1 MQNNIRNWNLNRRTV
16 LKGIGGVTLGLPWME
31 TMLWGVDK
39 KAAAKNPLRIGVIY
53 QPNGIN
59 PYEWTP
65 EETGADYKLSKSLR
79 PLAPVRDEVLV
90 LTNLNHD
97 LKKGRDRPTSGHYGG
112 TSNFLVGNGVK
123 RSMGSDIQCGV
134 SVDQMAAL
142 HMADKTLLPSLE
154 LSTEAEW
161 TGVDSGER
169 ITQLYGNSISWL
181 TPSTPLARDRYPRL
195 AFDRLFGKT
204 AGIGDT
210 RSVID
215 LTLNSVNDLMKKVNQ
230 DDRHRLDEYL
240 TSVRS
245 LEKKL
250 EFSEK
255 NQRPVPEAL
264 LKGRIPEPGKA
275 KTHDEHLSQMIDI
288 MTLAFQT
295 DRTRVATF
303 MMGRSSSGIDF
314 SFVDKICGGLHGMA
328 HHAERKEKLKGYQ
341 IANEYTVKKYVEFL
355 QKLQAIKEGD
365 QSILDNS
372 MILYGNNMRDGNKH
386 TSANLPI
393 LLGGRAGG
401 LISPGR
407 HIKYPENTRLCNLYL
422 TMLKNFGLNID
433 KFNESTGVLEELS

>member
-1 MQNNIRNWNLNRRTV
+1 MQHNKRNRTLNRRTV
-16 LKGIGGVTLGLPWME
+16 LRGLGGVSLGLPWME
-31 TMLWGVDK
+31 TALWGADK
-39 KAAAKNPLRIGVIY
+39 KELDNFPLRLGVIY

-65 EETGADYKLSKSLR
+65 KDTGADYTLSKTLR
-79 PLAPVRDEVLV
+79 PLAPIRDEVLV

-97 LKKGRDRPTSGHYGG
+97 LDKGRDRPTSGHYGG
-112 TSNFLVGNGVK
+112 TSNFLVGNGVR

-142 HMADKTLLPSLE
+142 HMADQTLLPSLE

-161 TGVDSGER
+161 TGVDTGAR

-181 TPSTPLARDRYPRL
+181 TPSTPLARERYPRL

-204 AGIGDT
+204 TGLGDT

-215 LTLNSVNDLMKKVNQ
+215 LTLDSIHDLQKKVSQ
-230 DDRHRLDEYL
+230 DDQHRLDEYL

-255 NQRPVPEAL
+255 NQRPVSDSL
-264 LKGRIPEPGKA
+264 LEGRIPEPGKA
-275 KTHDEHLSQMIDI
+275 KSHDEHLSQMMDI

-314 SFVDKICGGLHGMA
+314 SFVDKKCGGLHGMA
-328 HHAERKEKLKGYQ
+328 HHAERKEKLEGYQ
-341 IANEYTVKKYVEFL
+341 IANEYAVRKYVEFL
-355 QKLQAIKEGD
+355 QKLHSIKEGEK
-365 QSILDNS
+365 SILDNS
-372 MILYGNNMRDGNKH
+372 MILYGNNMRDGNIH
-386 TSANLPI
+386 TSKNLPI

-401 LISPGR
+401 RINPGR
-407 HIKYPENTRLCNLYL
+407 HIEYPEDTRLCNLYL
-422 TMLKNFGLNID
+422 AMLKRFGLDID
-433 KFNESTGVLEELS
+433 SFNESTEELPGLS

>member
-1 MQNNIRNWNLNRRTV
+1 MNKKTWKLNRRTA
-16 LKGIGGVTLGLPWME
+16 LKGIAGVTLGLPWLE
-31 TMLWGVDK
+31 TALWSAGK
-39 KAAAKNPLRIGVIY
+39 KAADKHPLRFGVIY

-65 EETGADYKLSKSLR
+65 EGTGADYKLSRTLR
-79 PLAPVRDEVLV
+79 PLAPIRDEVLV

-112 TSNFLVGNGVK
+112 TSNFLVGCGVK

-134 SVDQMAAL
+134 SVDQAAARKL
-142 HMADKTLLPSLE
+142 ADQTLLPSLE
-154 LSTEAEW
+154 LSTEPEW
-161 TGVDSGER
+161 TGVDTGER

-181 TPSTPLARDRYPRL
+181 TPTTPLARERFPRL

-204 AGIGDT
+204 SGLGDT

-215 LTLNSVNDLMKKVNQ
+215 LTLESIGGLMKTVSQ

-255 NQRPVPEAL
+255 NQRPVPQSL
-264 LKGRIPEPGKA
+264 LAGRVPEPGRA
-275 KTHDEHLSQMIDI
+275 KSHDEHLSRMIDI

-314 SFVDKICGGLHGMA
+314 SFVNKICGGLHGMA
-328 HHAERKEKLKGYQ
+328 HHAGRKEKLEGYQ
-341 IANEYTVKKYVEFL
+341 IANEYCVGKYVEFL
-355 QKLQAIKEGD
+355 QKLHAIKEGER
-365 QSILDNS
+365 SLLDNS
-372 MILYGNNMRDGNKH
+372 MILFGNNMRDGNSH

-393 LLGGRAGG
+393 LLAGRAGG
-401 LISPGR
+401 QLKPGR
-407 HIKYPENTRLCNLYL
+407 HIEYEKDTRLCNLYL
-422 TMLKNFGLNID
+422 SILKRLGHDID
-433 KFNESTGVLEELS
+433 SFNESTGELPELS

>member
-1 MQNNIRNWNLNRRTV
+1 MPNKKTWNLNRRTA
-16 LKGIGGVTLGLPWME
+16 LKGVAGVTLGLPWLE
-31 TMLWGVDK
+31 TLLWGAEKTEPRYPV
-39 KAAAKNPLRIGVIY
+39 RFGVIY

-65 EETGADYKLSKSLR
+65 EGEGRDYQFSKTLR

-112 TSNFLVGNGVK
+112 TSNFLVGCGVK
-123 RSMGSDIQCGV
+123 RSMGSDIECGI
-134 SVDQMAAL
+134 SVDQAAAK
-142 HMADKTLLPSLE
+142 HVGHQTLLPSLE

-161 TGVDSGER
+161 TGVDTGER

-181 TPSTPLARDRYPRL
+181 TPTTPLARERIPRL

-204 AGIGDT
+204 SGLGDT

-215 LTLNSVNDLMKKVNQ
+215 LTRDSVNGLMKKVSYE
-230 DDRHRLDEYL
+230 DKYRLDEYL

-250 EFSEK
+250 EFNEK
-255 NQRPVPEAL
+255 NQRPIPEGL
-264 LKGRIPEPGKA
+264 LEGRVPEPGQA
-275 KTHDEHLSQMIDI
+275 KSHDEHLTQMMDI

-295 DRTRVATF
+295 DRTRVASF

-314 SFVDKICGGLHGMA
+314 SFVDKKCGGLHGMA
-328 HHAERKEKLKGYQ
+328 HHAERPGKLEGYQ
-341 IANEYTVKKYVEFL
+341 IANEYCVRKYVEFL
-355 QKLQAIKEGD
+355 QKLHAIKEGER
-365 QSILDNS
+365 SLLDNS
-372 MILYGNNMRDGNKH
+372 MILYGNNMRDGNSH

-393 LLGGRAGG
+393 LLAGRAGG
-401 LISPGR
+401 QLDPGR
-407 HIKYPENTRLCNLYL
+407 HVVYEEDTRLCNLYL
-422 TMLKNFGLNID
+422 AILKRMGLGID
-433 KFNESTGVLEELS
+433 QFNESTGELPELG

>member
-1 MQNNIRNWNLNRRTV
+1 MQNKKTWTINRRTA
-16 LKGIGGVTLGLPWME
+16 LKGIAGVTLGLPWLE
-31 TMLWGVDK
+31 TASWGVDK
-39 KAAAKNPLRIGVIY
+39 KDADKHPLRFGVIY

-59 PYEWTP
+59 PFEWTP
-65 EETGADYKLSKSLR
+65 EGTGADYKLSKTLR
-79 PLAPVRDEVLV
+79 PLAPIRDEVLV

-112 TSNFLVGNGVK
+112 TSNFLVGTGVK

-134 SVDQMAAL
+134 SVDQAAARKL
-142 HMADKTLLPSLE
+142 EDQTLLPSLE
-154 LSTEAEW
+154 LSTEPEW
-161 TGVDSGER
+161 TGVDTGER

-181 TPSTPLARDRYPRL
+181 NPTTPLARERFPRL

-204 AGIGDT
+204 SGLGDT

-215 LTLNSVNDLMKKVNQ
+215 LTLNSIHDLKKKVSQ

-255 NQRPVPEAL
+255 NQRPVPKSL
-264 LKGRIPEPGKA
+264 LEGRIPEPGQA
-275 KTHDEHLSQMIDI
+275 KSHDEHLSRMIDI

-328 HHAERKEKLKGYQ
+328 HHANRKEKLKGYQ
-341 IANEYTVKKYVEFL
+341 IANEYCVGKYVEFL
-355 QKLQAIKEGD
+355 QKLHAIKEGER
-365 QSILDNS
+365 SVLDNS
-372 MILYGNNMRDGNKH
+372 MILFGNNMRDGNSH

-393 LLGGRAGG
+393 LLAGRAGG
-401 LISPGR
+401 QLKPGR
-407 HIKYPENTRLCNLYL
+407 HIVYEKDTRLCNLYL
-422 TMLKNFGLNID
+422 AILKRMGHDID
-433 KFNESTGVLEELS
+433 SFNESTGELSELG

>member
-1 MQNNIRNWNLNRRTV
+1 MQHNKRNWTLNRRTV
-16 LKGIGGVTLGLPWME
+16 LRGLGGVSLGLPWME
-31 TMLWGVDK
+31 TALWGADK
-39 KAAAKNPLRIGVIY
+39 KELDNFPLRLGVIY

-65 EETGADYKLSKSLR
+65 KDTGADYTLSKTLR
-79 PLAPVRDEVLV
+79 PLAPIRDEVLV

-97 LKKGRDRPTSGHYGG
+97 LDKGRDRPTSGHYGG
-112 TSNFLVGNGVK
+112 TSNFLVGNGVR

-142 HMADKTLLPSLE
+142 HMADQTLLPSLE

-161 TGVDSGER
+161 TGVDTGAR

-181 TPSTPLARDRYPRL
+181 TPSTPLARERYPRL

-204 AGIGDT
+204 TGLGDT

-215 LTLNSVNDLMKKVNQ
+215 LTLNSIHDLRKKVSQ
-230 DDRHRLDEYL
+230 EDRHRLDEYL

-255 NQRPVPEAL
+255 NQRPVPESL
-264 LKGRIPEPGKA
+264 LKGRIPDPGKA
-275 KTHDEHLSQMIDI
+275 KSHDEHLSQMMDI

-314 SFVDKICGGLHGMA
+314 SFVDKKCGGLHGMA
-328 HHAERKEKLKGYQ
+328 HHAERKEKLEGYQ
-341 IANEYTVKKYVEFL
+341 IANEYAVRKYVEFL
-355 QKLQAIKEGD
+355 QKLHSIKEGEK
-365 QSILDNS
+365 SILDNS
-372 MILYGNNMRDGNKH
+372 MILYGNNMRDGNIH
-386 TSANLPI
+386 TSKNLPI

-401 LISPGR
+401 LINPGR
-407 HIKYPENTRLCNLYL
+407 HIEYPEDTRLCNLYL
-422 TMLKNFGLNID
+422 AMLKRFGLKID
-433 KFNESTGVLEELS
+433 SFNESTEELPGLS

>member
-1 MQNNIRNWNLNRRTV
+1 MLNKKTWNLNRRSA
-16 LKGIGGVTLGLPWME
+16 LKGMAGVSLGLPWLE
-31 TMLWGVDK
+31 TVLWGADK
-39 KAAAKNPLRIGVIY
+39 KEAAKHPLRFGVIY

-59 PYEWTP
+59 PFEWTP
-65 EETGADYKLSKSLR
+65 EGTGADYKLSKTLR
-79 PLAPVRDEVLV
+79 PLEPIRDEVLV

-112 TSNFLVGNGVK
+112 TSNFLVGTGVK

-134 SVDQMAAL
+134 SVDQAAARKL
-142 HMADKTLLPSLE
+142 ADQTLLPSLE
-154 LSTEAEW
+154 LSTEPEW
-161 TGVDSGER
+161 TGVDTGER

-181 TPSTPLARDRYPRL
+181 TPTTPLARERFPRL

-204 AGIGDT
+204 SGLGDT

-215 LTLNSVNDLMKKVNQ
+215 MTLESISGLMKTVSQ

-250 EFSEK
+250 NFSEK
-255 NQRPVPEAL
+255 NQRPVPKSL
-264 LKGRIPEPGKA
+264 LAGRIPEPGRA
-275 KTHDEHLSQMIDI
+275 KSHDEHLSRMIDI

-328 HHAERKEKLKGYQ
+328 HHANRKEKLEGYQ
-341 IANEYTVKKYVEFL
+341 IANEYCVGKYVEFL
-355 QKLQAIKEGD
+355 QKLHAIKEGER
-365 QSILDNS
+365 SLLDNS
-372 MILYGNNMRDGNKH
+372 MIMFGNNMRDGNSH

-393 LLGGRAGG
+393 LLAGRAGG
-401 LISPGR
+401 QLKPGR
-407 HIKYPENTRLCNLYL
+407 HIEFEKDTRLCNLYL
-422 TMLKNFGLNID
+422 AILKRLGHNID
-433 KFNESTGVLEELS
+433 SFNESTGELPELS